1 MRTRY
6 YYCVI
11 RSHADQ
17 QRLTPPM
24 LTLKRHFESFDLAH
38 HARCGAMEIAI
49 TGMQRWGKSPV
60 DSGVLP
66 TR

>member
-1 MRTRY
+1 
-6 YYCVI
+6 
-11 RSHADQ
+11 
-17 QRLTPPM
+17 M
-24 LTLKRHFESFDLAH
+24 LTLKRHFECSSSAH
-38 HARCGAMEIAI
+38 RAQGGAMEIAI

>member
-1 MRTRY
+1 
-6 YYCVI
+6 
-11 RSHADQ
+11 
-17 QRLTPPM
+17 M